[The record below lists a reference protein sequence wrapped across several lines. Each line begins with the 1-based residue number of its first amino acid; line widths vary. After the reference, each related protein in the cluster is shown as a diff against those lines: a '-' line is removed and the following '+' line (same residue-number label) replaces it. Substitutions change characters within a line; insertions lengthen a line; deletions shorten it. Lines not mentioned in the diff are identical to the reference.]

1 MRIVHILPK
10 FDTGGAEK
18 FCVDMCNTLAKDTQ
32 NQVYLVV
39 LGTIDDDE
47 ILAKQVDES
56 IVSLISLNKQGKSL
70 KVIYDIYALLKKI
83 KPDVTH
89 THMRA
94 QAYAGLPLILASV
107 PNIHTI
113 HNLAQ
118 KEIGAKVRKFYN
130 FLYTRFNFTP
140 VAISDEV
147 LISMHKEYGTS
158 FHEKINNGAKAL
170 VKSPLFDETKAYFD
184 SLRDSH
190 DTNIFVSVGRLS
202 GQKNYIMMIAAF
214 EELLEEGIDAKLL
227 IIGSKTNDKPYALE
241 CEASIKSTDKIF
253 LLGEKSN
260 IGDYLYNCDAF
271 TLSSLYEGMPISILE
286 AMSASKATIST
297 PVGGIVDIIQEGVN
311 GYLSEDVSKES
322 YKEAVKRFLEKPTH
336 DGEKTRA
343 IFDNHYSI
351 ERTVKDYMD
360 LYKKVVEK
368 N

>member
-1 MRIVHILPK
+1 MKIVHILPK

-18 FCVDMCNTLAKDTQ
+18 FCVDMCNTLAKEKK
-32 NQVYLVV
+32 NEVSLVV
-39 LGTIDDDE
+39 LGTIDEHE
-47 ILAKQVDES
+47 ILAKQVEET
-56 IVSLISLNKQGKSL
+56 VSLISLNKQGKSL
-70 KVIYDIYALLKKI
+70 KVIYDIYALLKDI
-83 KPDVTH
+83 KPDITH

-94 QAYAGLPLILASV
+94 QAYAGFPLILAGV

-118 KEIGAKVRKFYN
+118 KEIGGKVRKFYN
-130 FLYTRFNFTP
+130 FLYNRFKFTP

-147 LISMHKEYGTS
+147 LVSMKEEYGTS
-158 FHEKINNGAKAL
+158 FDEKIDNGAKAL
-170 VKSPLFDETKAYFD
+170 TKTALFDKTKTYFD
-184 SLRDSH
+184 SLRESPE
-190 DTNIFVSVGRLS
+190 TQIFVSVGRLS

-214 EELLEEGIDAKLL
+214 EELLKEGLDAKLL

-271 TLSSLYEGMPISILE
+271 TLSSIYEGMPISILE
-286 AMSASKATIST
+286 AMSAAKPTIST
-297 PVGGIVDIIQEGVN
+297 PVGGIVDIIQDGVN

-322 YKEAVKRFLEKPTH
+322 YKKSVKRFLENPTH
-336 DGEKTRA
+336 DVEKTRE
-343 IFDNHYSI
+343 IFDKNYSI
-351 ERTVKDYMD
+351 EKTANNYLD
-360 LYKKVVEK
+360 LYKKVIAQ